1 MHSSGKATPLWV
13 YVATALILGLIV
25 WILFSIISNRKQD
38 LANADEIASSIY
50 RLQQIEAGDPDSVVS
65 VIRQQQKVRMEAERE
80 QMREAL
86 LSGEVNVW
94 SQFQEYVILGDSRAS
109 GFSYYGWLPGEYV
122 LAEPGDT
129 IWKIGEYKSTVV
141 SIAPARVFIA
151 YGAND
156 LDYWSDPSGFTNELS
171 GLIEDLKTEL
181 PDLEVYVSSILLVQ
195 DWALTSSLRKIP
207 EYNEA
212 VKEMCKQYGYTYVD
226 NDSLTAEHQEL
237 YEGDGIHFKAS
248 FYPHW
253 AANFILA
260 MYYRGAEEALTE

>member
-1 MHSSGKATPLWV
+1 MRQSGKAASLLV
-13 YVATALILGLIV
+13 YVVTALLIGLVVWGLI
-25 WILFSIISNRKQD
+25 SIISDKRQ
-38 LANADEIASSIY
+38 ANANANEIAASIN
-50 RLQQIEAGDPDSVVS
+50 RLQQIETGDPDSVVT
-65 VIRQQQKVRMEAERE
+65 VIRQQQKARMEAERE

-86 LSGEVNVW
+86 LSGEVDVW

-129 IWKIGEYKSTVV
+129 IWKIGDYKSTVV
-141 SIAPARVFIA
+141 AMAPARVFIA

-156 LDYWSDPSGFTNELS
+156 LDYWSEPSGFTDELS

-212 VKEMCKQYGYTYVD
+212 VRQMCDEFGYTYVD

-260 MYYRGAEEALTE
+260 MYYSGAEEALSE